1 MRRICRRVCVF
12 VSLSELRDSINDRI
26 KKGEK
31 MDESIKD
38 EIRALL
44 NDLESDRIERTIS
57 TTNTDKFGQAICA
70 FANDLPNHQM
80 PGFLFLGVLDNGEIQ
95 GVDVTDELLKNVAA
109 IRTDGNIQPQPS
121 MIVEKVSME
130 EGEIVMVKV
139 DPSVFPP
146 VRYKGRIWIRTGPR
160 RGVAN
165 ENDEHILM
173 EKRRA
178 NVKSFDSSPC
188 LNATIDDLDL
198 RLFKHYFL
206 PKAMSDEELEA
217 ENKANSDVRYQL
229 SAFGFFDVLHNCP
242 TNAAMLFFAK
252 NLRRFI
258 PGAYVQYVRFAGKD
272 RSGDILTEHEFK
284 GHLCTALPELD
295 TFIKTTIANR
305 RPIPVSA
312 LREESVVDYPDW
324 ATRELLMNAICH
336 RDYTSHGPIQF
347 YQFDD
352 RIEIMNHG
360 GLYGRANEENFPNVN
375 DYRNIVVAEAMKVLG
390 FVNRHSRGVLRV
402 QKELVA
408 NENGEAIY
416 DFGYQTAVLVCEK
429 RSPLGDRMTAA
440 AIANGY
446 LTENDKI
453 RSNSAISDEKPSQKG
468 TKKGT
473 RKGTKIKV
481 PVFPSKI
488 VEDVFEALKIN
499 PKARLSWLADN
510 LGVSERTIKRAVND
524 LKELGYIN
532 SEHSK
537 VKGVWQLL
545 K

>member
-1 MRRICRRVCVF
+1 
-12 VSLSELRDSINDRI
+12 
-26 KKGEK
+26 

-44 NDLESDRIERTIS
+44 NDLESDRVERTIS

-95 GVDVTDELLKNVAA
+95 GVDATDELLKNVAA
-109 IRTDGNIQPQPS
+109 IRTDGNIQPQPT
-121 MIVEKVSME
+121 MTVEKVEME
-130 EGEIVMVKV
+130 EGDIVMVKV
-139 DPSVFPP
+139 EPSQFPP

-284 GHLCTALPELD
+284 GNLCTALPELD

-324 ATRELLMNAICH
+324 ATREL
-336 RDYTSHGPIQF
+336 TS
-347 YQFDD
+347 
-352 RIEIMNHG
+352 
-360 GLYGRANEENFPNVN
+360 
-375 DYRNIVVAEAMKVLG
+375 
-390 FVNRHSRGVLRV
+390 
-402 QKELVA
+402 
-408 NENGEAIY
+408 
-416 DFGYQTAVLVCEK
+416 
-429 RSPLGDRMTAA
+429 RM
-440 AIANGY
+440 
-446 LTENDKI
+446 
-453 RSNSAISDEKPSQKG
+453 
-468 TKKGT
+468 
-473 RKGTKIKV
+473 
-481 PVFPSKI
+481 
-488 VEDVFEALKIN
+488 
-499 PKARLSWLADN
+499 
-510 LGVSERTIKRAVND
+510 
-524 LKELGYIN
+524 
-532 SEHSK
+532 
-537 VKGVWQLL
+537 
-545 K
+545 

>member
-1 MRRICRRVCVF
+1 MN
-12 VSLSELRDSINDRI
+12 ERI
-26 KKGEK
+26 KAE
-31 MDESIKD
+31 IKS
-38 EIRALL
+38 LL
-44 NDLESDRIERTIS
+44 EDLESDRIERTIS
-57 TTNTDKFGQAICA
+57 TTNTDKFGQVICA
-70 FANDLPNHQM
+70 FANDLPNHQK
-80 PGFLFLGVLDNGEIQ
+80 PGFLFIGVLDNGEIQ
-95 GVDVTDELLKNVAA
+95 GVDVTDDLLKNLAA

-121 MIVEKVSME
+121 MAVEKISMP
-130 EGEIVMVKV
+130 EGDIVMIKV
-139 DPSVFPP
+139 DPSIFPP

-165 ENDEHILM
+165 ENDEYLLM
-173 EKRRA
+173 EKRRT
-178 NVKSFDSSPC
+178 NVKSFDSSAC

-217 ENKANSDVRYQL
+217 ESKSNNDIRYQL
-229 SAFGFFDVLHNCP
+229 SVFGFFDVLHDCP
-242 TNAAMLFFAK
+242 TNAAMLFFGTK
-252 NLRRFI
+252 LRRFI

-272 RSGDILTEHEFK
+272 RAGDILTEHEFK
-284 GHLCTALPELD
+284 GNLCTVLPELD

-312 LREESVVDYPDW
+312 LREESIVDYPDW

-402 QKELVA
+402 QKELIA
-408 NENGEAIY
+408 NENGEAVY
-416 DFGYQTAVLVCEK
+416 DFGYQTAVIVCEK
-429 RSPLGDRMTAA
+429 KSPLGERMTAT
-440 AIANGY
+440 AIANGF
-446 LTENDKI
+446 LLENGEI
-453 RSNSAISDEKPSQKG
+453 RSNSAISDQKPP
-468 TKKGT
+468 KKPPKKT
-473 RKGTKIKV
+473 PKKTPKMNV
-481 PVFPSKI
+481 SAFPSKI
-488 VEDVFEALKIN
+488 VEDVFNALNLN
-499 PKARLSWLADN
+499 PKAKYSWLVDN
-510 LGVSERTIKRAVND
+510 LGVSERTILRAISD
-524 LKELGYIN
+524 LKTLGYIN
-532 SEHSK
+532 AEHSK

-545 K
+545 KK